1 MREPSL
7 LKYLSPKSP
16 KWKGKKKDIYLKK
29 ILIHEIAGD
38 DAQLF
43 IHQGSKENSA
53 ESLLTVELNVQSFKI
68 PPDGN

>member
-53 ESLLTVELNVQSFKI
+53 ESL
-68 PPDGN
+68 